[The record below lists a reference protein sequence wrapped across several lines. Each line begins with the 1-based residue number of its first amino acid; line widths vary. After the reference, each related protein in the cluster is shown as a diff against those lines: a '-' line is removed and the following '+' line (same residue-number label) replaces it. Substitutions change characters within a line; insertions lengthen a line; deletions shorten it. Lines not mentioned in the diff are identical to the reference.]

1 MKILVT
7 GAHGK
12 VGRALVRALIRA
24 GHDVRATDLTRPQWD
39 RLDDPRLDW
48 RSHLRGPRVLLKGLR
63 DLRSTIAT
71 TTKPTAEVALSL
83 DSGPRSACQ
92 AASNS

>member
-12 VGRALVRALIRA
+12 VGRALVPALIRA

-39 RLDDPRLDW
+39 RLDDPGEAEDYLQA
-48 RSHLRGPRVLLKGLR
+48 
-63 DLRSTIAT
+63 DLTDA
-71 TTKPTAEVALSL
+71 
-83 DSGPRSACQ
+83 G
-92 AASNS
+92 AAFA

>member
-12 VGRALVRALIRA
+12 VGRALVPALIRA
-24 GHDVRATDLTRPQWD
+24 GHDVRASDLTRRPQWD

-63 DLRSTIAT
+63 DLAQHDRNDDEADRRSRTLAGQR
-71 TTKPTAEVALSL
+71 TAFGVPGGE
-83 DSGPRSACQ
+83 
-92 AASNS
+92 